1 MPGNYFHI
9 VTFHVTFESLINVKG
24 YTLACT
30 FELLIRINGIQLQPQ
45 HNPSVKSIFFKGR
58 LSLTVLPRR
67 PNYVKLYFAITLPRW
82 KDGEAEYITHIT
94 SFISNAAESNTVW
107 MPLETLT
114 QPIFYIHP
122 GIFQQNVVF
131 VRSIFFIIYY
141 LVT

>member
-9 VTFHVTFESLINVKG
+9 VTFHVTFQSLINVKG

-30 FELLIRINGIQLQPQ
+30 FELLIRINGIQLQPL
-45 HNPSVKSIFFKGR
+45 SEKYFFKGR

-94 SFISNAAESNTVW
+94 SFISNAAESNTIW

-114 QPIFYIHP
+114 QSIFYLH
-122 GIFQQNVVF
+122 QQF
-131 VRSIFFIIYY
+131 VSKM
-141 LVT
+141 